1 MTLKVF
7 LSPTRDEQGRF
18 GGVVQAFPD
27 IWRGLVLDVGCRSG
41 NLKYALPSGA
51 VYYYGLDLFPPA
63 DVLGNLGTGLPF
75 KNVSFDT
82 VVALDVL
89 EHTDNIH
96 RAFGELCRIARKY
109 VLIIL
114 PNVYDLKLRIC
125 VLMGR
130 KFLDR
135 HGLPPI
141 WSPHRT
147 SERSSSVVFFAAR
160 GSVFHPHPGSTP
172 SVSRSGRGVPHQ
184 LAPSARCRACACQPL
199 PEPALSIVC
208 CFTEQEGEQV
218 KNDRLFPRWSCFQ
231 WEIRDGSSTSL
242 VR

>member
-7 LSPTRDEQGRF
+7 LSPTRDEQGKFR
-18 GGVVQAFPD
+18 GVVQAFPD

-41 NLKYALPSGA
+41 NLKHALPSGA

-89 EHTDNIH
+89 EHTDDIH
-96 RAFGELCRIARKY
+96 RAFSELCRIARKY

-125 VLMGR
+125 VLMGW

-135 HGLPPI
+135 HGLPLYGLPVE
-141 WSPHRT
+141 PPKDRHRWFF
-147 SERSSSVVFFAAR
+147 SLQEARSFTHTLGQRHLFHVQEEGCLISSRRRLAVGPVL
-160 GSVFHPHPGSTP
+160 
-172 SVSRSGRGVPHQ
+172 VS
-184 LAPSARCRACACQPL
+184 
-199 PEPALSIVC
+199 
-208 CFTEQEGEQV
+208 
-218 KNDRLFPRWSCFQ
+218 LFPNLLSPSYVALLSRKES
-231 WEIRDGSSTSL
+231 R
-242 VR
+242 